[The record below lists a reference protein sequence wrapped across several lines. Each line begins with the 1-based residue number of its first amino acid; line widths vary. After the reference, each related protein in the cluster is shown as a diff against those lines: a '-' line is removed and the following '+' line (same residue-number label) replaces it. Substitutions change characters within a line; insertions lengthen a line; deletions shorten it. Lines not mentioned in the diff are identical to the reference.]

1 MGRSI
6 GTSSR
11 EIELQVLIES
21 RSASR
26 SCSEAKTALASNS
39 TRPTWVGKAAK
50 ATIGLDR
57 WGSQGG
63 GAVVAELPPFRSRPS
78 RLLSVTCR
86 PPAHPPT
93 CSSLHLFTCSPLL
106 LPTCPTAH
114 LFRSRRGPSGA
125 TWERARDAGKA
136 QASFAHNRT
145 SRPVGESKCL
155 KTSTA
160 WRWVCLH
167 CLPHTKH
174 LGDPASSI
182 VMTVTHKA
190 LRIGVDVG
198 GTNT

>member
-21 RSASR
+21 RSAS
-26 SCSEAKTALASNS
+26 SQLLGGENS
-39 TRPTWVGKAAK
+39 TSKQLDSTDMGGQSCESDDWTGQVGES
-50 ATIGLDR
+50 G
-57 WGSQGG
+57 WGSGRCR
-63 GAVVAELPPFRSRPS
+63 AASFRSRPS

-125 TWERARDAGKA
+125 TWERARDAGRRR
-136 QASFAHNRT
+136 QASPT
-145 SRPVGESKCL
+145 IG
-155 KTSTA
+155 
-160 WRWVCLH
+160 
-167 CLPHTKH
+167 H
-174 LGDPASSI
+174 LGRWGKAS
-182 VMTVTHKA
+182 A
-190 LRIGVDVG
+190 
-198 GTNT
+198 